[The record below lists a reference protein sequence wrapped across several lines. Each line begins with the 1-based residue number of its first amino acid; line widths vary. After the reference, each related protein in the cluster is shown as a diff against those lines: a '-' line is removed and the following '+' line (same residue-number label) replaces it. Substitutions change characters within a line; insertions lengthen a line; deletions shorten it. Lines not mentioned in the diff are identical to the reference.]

1 LSQGFLPT
9 VPVISPSLLG
19 LFLGVPL
26 LATAGNRPYTVIV
39 PLHNKESTIEA
50 TIKSI
55 LEQTRKPR
63 DVIVVNDAS
72 TDSSRDVIERLSK
85 EITILD
91 NEVNIGKARS
101 INEALELVKTPY
113 VLIVDADT
121 VLAPDFAEQL
131 LRGFVDEKVAGVSG
145 VVLPTSI
152 KTRTEHA
159 RLIEYLLG
167 TSHKKTQTRLKGIWT
182 LAGCAMMWRTDVLRK
197 IGGVPTDTIVEDMD
211 LSWKAQATRNEE
223 EEKYVLTYSP
233 RAIAYTDEP
242 KTFHDYLKQLD
253 RWFSISR
260 VIKKNLRDIK
270 WGLKITFAWSMLE
283 AILPFVFIATVGY
296 FLLIGEYSWSG
307 IILAMDAGILL
318 LVSTYLGL
326 KYKIK
331 LSKVLKGVGWFWLY
345 RFVNAVKFWQR
356 IIVPKKKWY

>member
-1 LSQGFLPT
+1 MSQGLPHT
-9 VPVISPSLLG
+9 VPVVSPTILG

-26 LATAGNRPYTVIV
+26 LVTAGNRPYTVIV
-39 PLHNKESTIEA
+39 PLHNKESTIKA

-55 LEQTRKPR
+55 LAQTRKPR
-63 DVIVVNDAS
+63 EIIVVNDAS
-72 TDSSRDVIERLSK
+72 TDSSREMIERFAK
-85 EITILD
+85 EITIID

-101 INEALELVKTPY
+101 INEALKRVKTPY

-131 LRGFVDEKVAGVSG
+131 LRGFVDRKVAGVSG

-167 TSHKKTQTRLKGIWT
+167 TSHKKTQVRLKGVWT

-197 IGGVPTDTIVEDMD
+197 IGGMPTDTIVEDMD
-211 LSWKAQATRNEE
+211 VSWKAQSTKNEE
-223 EEKYVLTYSP
+223 EEKYILTYSP
-233 RAIAYTDEP
+233 HAIAYTDEP

-253 RWFSISR
+253 RWFSIGR

-270 WGLKITFAWSMLE
+270 WGLKITFIWSMLE
-283 AILPFVFIATVGY
+283 AILPFVFLAVVGY
-296 FLLIGEYSWSG
+296 FILIGKYLWNG
-307 IILAMDAGILL
+307 IILAADAGILL
-318 LVSTYLGL
+318 LVSSYLGL

-331 LSKVLKGVGWFWLY
+331 LSKVLKGVGWFWFY
-345 RFVNAVKFWQR
+345 RFANAVKFWQR